1 MAGTTAVV
9 DFPTTG
15 NNRAYAFAASAYVP
29 VDATA
34 TFSST
39 TASAFAASVTTTS
52 TTTCTVSGS
61 YKLALRIACVIGG
74 DVPPAPAPDT
84 GSITATTSEVS

>member
-29 VDATA
+29 VSATA
-34 TFSST
+34 AFSTVTATAPVCSVIT
-39 TASAFAASVTTTS
+39 TTDTTGTIKTNVSLSIRVACAIGSNVVFAPSGITASTE
-52 TTTCTVSGS
+52 
-61 YKLALRIACVIGG
+61 
-74 DVPPAPAPDT
+74 
-84 GSITATTSEVS
+84 EVA